1 MSEIVTAEMVQSAD
15 TLAMSYGALGSVNGV
30 TKFISSALV
39 GVMWTAVSPTL
50 GFGLAALTVSVG
62 AMALLRIKND
72 RTIG

>member
-1 MSEIVTAEMVQSAD
+1 
-15 TLAMSYGALGSVNGV
+15 MSYGALGSVNGV